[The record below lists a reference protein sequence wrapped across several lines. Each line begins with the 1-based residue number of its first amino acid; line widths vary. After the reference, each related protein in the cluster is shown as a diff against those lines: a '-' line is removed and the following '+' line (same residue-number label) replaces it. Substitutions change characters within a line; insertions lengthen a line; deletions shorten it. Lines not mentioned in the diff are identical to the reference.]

1 MSDVMFRP
9 ASKKQEMFIQS
20 DAFLTVFGGA
30 AGSGKTY
37 LSLMRFLF
45 WVHDPNFVGYVFRKN
60 ATDLKG
66 GGGAFDE
73 AIKMFTAYDKRVRF
87 TKQPMRI
94 YFPSGATIEFK
105 GLDGAAGMNAIQG
118 LQISA
123 AMLDEATHFSEEEV
137 MWIISRLR
145 TTADMKPCLWLT
157 CNPDVNSFLCKWL
170 EKFYLYPRNTII
182 DGQDV
187 GGRPDPEKDGKT
199 LYFLRD
205 GNNMVWGDDQ
215 QKMIEE
221 HKHKHPVDENGNTT
235 CNPRSFKFISATC
248 LDNPPLLKANPDYVS
263 SLASLPRVVRERLL
277 YGNWF
282 ALEENSG
289 YFKRDWCEVVHK
301 IDTKLTRCV
310 RSWDIAATKPSE
322 SNPSPDYTAGVQVAR
337 GEDGYIYVLDARRD
351 RRSILDVV
359 DWIAET
365 AHEDAAYTPCQTQT
379 YIPQD
384 PNAQAQYATK
394 QWVLNLALQGVG
406 VKISKTSTHKS
417 KLDRFL
423 PFAAVAE
430 AKLVRVLHG
439 EWNDAFFE
447 ELEAF
452 NGERS
457 TSYRKDDQVDAV
469 ADAFSK
475 IATNK
480 ELPSFNANLLRI

>member
-1 MSDVMFRP
+1 MSEILFRP
-9 ASKKQEMFIQS
+9 ASRKQEMFIQS

-145 TTADMKPCLWLT
+145 TSADMNPCLWLT
-157 CNPDVNSFLCKWL
+157 CNPDADAFLCKWL
-170 EKFYLYPRNTII
+170 EPFYLYPRGTIVS
-182 DGQDV
+182 GEDV
-187 GGRPDPEKDGKT
+187 GGRPNPEKDGIT
-199 LYFLRD
+199 RYYLRD
-205 GNNMVWGDDQ
+205 GNTMVWGENPEQ
-215 QKMIEE
+215 MIAEYG
-221 HKHKHPVDENGNTT
+221 HKYPVDEDGKTT
-235 CNPRSFKFISATC
+235 CKPRSFKFISATC

-263 SLASLPRVVRERLL
+263 SLASLPRVTKERLL

-282 ALEENSG
+282 AREENSG
-289 YFKRDWCEVVHK
+289 FFKRDWVEVIPKVE
-301 IDTKLTRCV
+301 TKLKRCI

-322 SNPSPDYTAGVQVAR
+322 SNPSPDYTASVQLAR
-337 GEDGYIYVLDARRD
+337 GEDGFIYILDARRD

-359 DWIAET
+359 DWIADT
-365 AHEDAAYTPCQTQT
+365 AHQDNEYTPIRTET
-379 YIPQD
+379 FIPQD

-394 QWVLNLALQGVG
+394 QWVLALAQQGIAVR
-406 VKISKTSTHKS
+406 ISKSATHKS

-430 AKLVRVLHG
+430 AGLVRVVAG
-439 EWNDAFFE
+439 EWNDAFFD
-447 ELEAF
+447 ELESF

-475 IATNK
+475 VATNK
-480 ELPSFNANLLRI
+480 ELPNFNANLLRI